1 MAQKRKKKKLTKE
14 EVHKPKRKFLL
25 MFVCIFVAI
34 VLIFGVVLGI
44 VSSMKR
50 AKAAV
55 SYRDEIMDKEVASF
69 FATLYKYEYMS
80 ALRKAGAYPEDT
92 YAFWNKDSGN
102 GKSYGEMLVEGTRGY
117 MAQILVTNYLYD
129 KYAELTSAEREL
141 ISEAAE
147 NTLNDKAGGSK
158 GKFNEEASIFGF
170 SYSAFREATEMLYKA
185 AMAESVFCGENGEN
199 MQSQT
204 ELVKEYISEYSHVKL
219 LFIRTDK
226 TYVLD
231 EDGNRV
237 TLDGGSYQMRELS
250 EKEKEE
256 RALLIEEIDSLIAA
270 IGTGEMAM
278 SKDTFDYYVSE
289 YDEGDPNMHSSGY
302 YFHPDADFSIAYDEN
317 FEEITDKV
325 YATSVGGFS
334 KAEEDFGVCY
344 IYKYEPTSA
353 DIEVDALKNCF
364 ADFYTNLAGE
374 FFAETLAELMDEVE
388 YSDIFDEVDVLDLPY
403 NYDFIPV
410 FG

>member
-1 MAQKRKKKKLTKE
+1 MAKKRKKRKLVKE
-14 EVHKPKRKFLL
+14 ELHEPKRKFLL
-25 MFVCIFVAI
+25 IFVCIFVAI
-34 VLIFGVVLGI
+34 VLIFGAVLGI
-44 VSSMKR
+44 VSSMKK

-55 SYRDEIMDKEVASF
+55 SYRSEMMDKEVASF

-80 ALRKAGAYPEDT
+80 VLRKAGAYPEDT

-102 GKSYGEMLVEGTRGY
+102 GKSYGELLVQGTRGY
-117 MAQILVTNYLYD
+117 LAQILVTNYLFD
-129 KYAELTSAEREL
+129 KYVDLTSDERAL
-141 ISEAAE
+141 ISQAAE
-147 NTLNDKAGGSK
+147 NTLNEKAGGSK
-158 GKFNEEASIFGF
+158 SKFNEEVSIFGF
-170 SYSAFREATEMLYKA
+170 SYSSFKTATEMLYKA
-185 AMAESVFCGENGEN
+185 AMAESVFCGNNGEN

-204 ELVKEYISEYSHVKL
+204 ELINEYINEYSHVKL

-231 EDGNRV
+231 DKGNRV
-237 TLDGGSYQMRELS
+237 TLDGGTYQMRELS
-250 EKEKEE
+250 AEEKAE
-256 RALLIEEIDSLIAA
+256 RLLLIEEIDSLIAA
-270 IGTGEMAM
+270 IGTGEMSM

-325 YATSVGGFS
+325 YAASIGGFA

-344 IYKYEPTSA
+344 IYKYEPTIA
-353 DIEVDALKNCF
+353 DIEVDSLKNCF

-374 FFAETLAELMDEVE
+374 FFSETLTELMGEVK